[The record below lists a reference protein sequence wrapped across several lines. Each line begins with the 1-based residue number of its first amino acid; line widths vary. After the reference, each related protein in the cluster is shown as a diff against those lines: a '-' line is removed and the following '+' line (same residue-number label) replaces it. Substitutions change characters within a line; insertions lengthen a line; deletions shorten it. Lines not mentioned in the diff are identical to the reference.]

1 LSKSEIYE
9 SLSKAI
15 IDGDIELAKKAAED
29 AVNAGITPTD
39 AIENGLMKGMK
50 IIGEKFSR
58 LEMFLPNV
66 LVAADAMEAAI
77 AVLKPRMMP
86 EELSKIKIGKVVIG
100 TIQGDIHDI
109 GKSIVSIMLSASG
122 FEVFDLGKDVPLFN
136 FVKKADEINADIIAV
151 SALMTTTME
160 YMRDLIL
167 LMKETGVRQ
176 KYKVMVGGAPV
187 LPEWAEEIG
196 ADGYGKDASEAV
208 GVAKRLLRHKSCGR
222 SHD

>member
-1 LSKSEIYE
+1 LTKSEIFE
-9 SLSKAI
+9 RLLKVI
-15 IDGDIELAKKAAED
+15 IDGDIELAKKIAED
-29 AVNAGITPTD
+29 AVNAGITPID

-58 LEMFLPNV
+58 LEIFLPDV
-66 LVAADAMEAAI
+66 LVAADAMDAAI

-86 EELSKIKIGKVVIG
+86 EELSKTKIGKVVIG

-122 FEVFDLGKDVPLFN
+122 FEVFDLGKDVPLLN

-160 YMRDLIL
+160 YMRELIL
-167 LMKETGVRQ
+167 LMRETEVRQ

-208 GVAKRLLRHKSCGR
+208 GVAKRLLRHEPCGR